1 MEQSGRLEARV
12 TSMQPDN
19 AQTRPARRATPIHFF
34 SNGPD
39 LNAPLLSKDQAKK
52 TSAALSGRLGSW
64 HLPAGQT
71 LEDFCTTLNQRGINY
86 AILPSAGGSLESRQ
100 TALLVDDADIRRVRD
115 LLTRA
120 PLGLQL
126 AVYTTTGLPGF
137 SFQQHWRHNSDATN
151 MAVLPPYLA
160 VGLLARAQIGKGG
173 CRRIPNSEDALLWE
187 IYRALYLVG
196 DGPFAAS
203 SQPESSPVLV
213 GPAAEVIRQMA
224 REAGVS
230 FGQPLRLEEVD
241 RHLAAFGW
249 EPPHDVLR
257 RLSSWNSWAA
267 SKLHSSLASQAPE
280 EPGMVAFFVRREV
293 VATGLQADIT
303 STIEACGFEILKTI
317 ELDDEQ
323 ADMAAKA
330 ARGANWGGGALPV
343 NGGPPVGI
351 IFAHD
356 VFPSPVNDD
365 VRERYPFLDNGRTLV
380 AKLMCRQLIRDRM
393 PAKKRFNPVHSTD
406 DSLEAW
412 RVVRMF
418 AAKDE
423 PALRRLTE
431 SRKTAMAT
439 DYEVVKMLTRKAARA
454 KVELIRYQGGLA
466 VKKTYREHCLRFL
479 EREASFMDAVSPD
492 RPEILPVLERGHNY
506 FIMPFVE
513 GRSMRQGLFGRS
525 YPKLMTLKQ
534 IGTVADLLRHLFSR
548 GYDPIDLAPHNMIVD
563 KAGRL
568 TAIDFEFVHRTD
580 GPIAPEQSACLDGIP
595 DDFEGEWPAAARW
608 APLQSKA
615 RNDPYRDRWFGYTG
629 LSRKSFLHDPPA
641 VQAMKRA
648 INYPHYLGAKASAR
662 LFSWIRARAK
672 HGIKRGL
679 PVISRIAVNA
689 VRTKGKWS

>member
-1 MEQSGRLEARV
+1 V
-12 TSMQPDN
+12 
-19 AQTRPARRATPIHFF
+19 
-34 SNGPD
+34 
-39 LNAPLLSKDQAKK
+39 NAPLLSKDQAKK
-52 TSAALSGRLGSW
+52 TSAGLSGRLGSW

-71 LEDFCTTLNQRGINY
+71 LEEFCTVLNQRGINY
-86 AILPSAGGSLESRQ
+86 AILPSAGGALESRQ
-100 TALLVDDADIRRVRD
+100 TALLVDDADARRLRS

-120 PLGLQL
+120 PLGRQL
-126 AVYTTTGLPGF
+126 AVYSTTGLPGF

-160 VGLLARAQIGKGG
+160 EGLLARAQIGQDG
-173 CRRIPNSEDALLWE
+173 CRRIPASEDSLMWE

-203 SQPESSPVLV
+203 SQPGSSPILV
-213 GPAAEVIRQMA
+213 GHSAEAIRQLA
-224 REAGVS
+224 RETGAGFS
-230 FGQPLRLEEVD
+230 DPLRLDELD

-267 SKLHSSLASQAPE
+267 AKLHASLATQDPE

-293 VATGLQADIT
+293 VARGLQSDIA
-303 STIEACGFEILKTI
+303 STIEACGFEVLQAID
-317 ELDDEQ
+317 LDDEQ
-323 ADMAAKA
+323 MDMAAKA

-343 NGGPPVGI
+343 NGGPPVSI
-351 IFAHD
+351 IFAYD
-356 VFPSPVNDD
+356 VFPSPVTDD
-365 VRERYPFLDNGRTLV
+365 VRERYPFLDNGRALV

-393 PAKKRFNPVHSTD
+393 PAKERFNPVHSTD
-406 DSLEAW
+406 DSIEAW

-418 AAKDE
+418 TPENE
-423 PALRRLTE
+423 PKLRELTE
-431 SRKTAMAT
+431 SRKAAIAT
-439 DYEVVKMLTRKAARA
+439 EYEVVKMLTRKAARA
-454 KVELIRYQGGLA
+454 KVELIRYKGGLA
-466 VKKTYREHCLRFL
+466 VKKTYRENCLRFL
-479 EREASFMDAVSPD
+479 DREASFMDAVSPD
-492 RPEILPVLERGHNY
+492 RPEILPVLERGRNY

-513 GRSMRQGLFGRS
+513 GRPMRQGLLGRS

-534 IGTVADLLRHLFSR
+534 IRTMADLLRYLFSR
-548 GYDPIDLAPHNMIVD
+548 GYDPIDLAPHNLIVD
-563 KAGRL
+563 RKGQL

-580 GPIAPEQSACLDGIP
+580 GPIEPEASACLDGIP

-608 APLQSKA
+608 SPTKSKA
-615 RNDPYRDRWFGYTG
+615 RNDPYRERWFGYTG

-641 VQAMKRA
+641 LQAIKRA
-648 INYPHYLGAKASAR
+648 VNYPHYLGTKASTR
-662 LFSWIRARAK
+662 LLRWARARAK